1 MTTGVKWESSAY
13 GGRWVFDSAVRP
25 RDDSRSYTRAVAP
38 GDARNRDA
46 LAAELVREL
55 PHVSR
60 ALESAPSLERFW
72 TVATDLV
79 RTAGSFDRSA
89 LYIVRS
95 GRVWPERFNFGNRR
109 QWEQRGLAYIRSVNP
124 TLGDFPFDARL
135 LETATTDV
143 VRARGRLPASFRSIV
158 EEVQAPEYVSAPLTV
173 AGRPSGFL
181 ALDAYD
187 SSRRLG
193 RDDVER
199 AAALAELV
207 SGAVTRRTLTDR
219 LRRIHDASGAVLGE
233 LPALDETRAAGL
245 LSDRER
251 EVVRLVQRGLTNAE
265 IAEALGI
272 SLATVK
278 THLTRSFRKLG
289 ARSRAEAIAI
299 ANAAD

>member
-1 MTTGVKWESSAY
+1 MAS
-13 GGRWVFDSAVRP
+13 
-25 RDDSRSYTRAVAP
+25 
-38 GDARNRDA
+38 
-46 LAAELVREL
+46 ELVRAL
-55 PHVSR
+55 PQVSQ

-72 TVATDLV
+72 TVATDLA

-109 QWEQRGLAYIRSVNP
+109 KWEQRALAVIRGANP

-135 LETATTDV
+135 LETNTTGL
-143 VRARGRLPASFRSIV
+143 VRVRGRVPASFRSFV
-158 EEVQAPEYVSAPLTV
+158 DEVQAPEYVSAPLMV
-173 AGRPSGFL
+173 GGRPVGFL

-187 SSRRLG
+187 SSRRLR

-207 SGAVTRRTLTDR
+207 SGAVSRRMLVDR
-219 LRRIHDASGAVLGE
+219 LRRIHDASGGVLSE
-233 LPALDETRAAGL
+233 LPALDGTRAAET

-251 EVVRLVQRGLTNAE
+251 EVVRLVQRGLTNPE

-278 THLTRSFRKLG
+278 THLARSFRKLG

-299 ANAAD
+299 ATQ